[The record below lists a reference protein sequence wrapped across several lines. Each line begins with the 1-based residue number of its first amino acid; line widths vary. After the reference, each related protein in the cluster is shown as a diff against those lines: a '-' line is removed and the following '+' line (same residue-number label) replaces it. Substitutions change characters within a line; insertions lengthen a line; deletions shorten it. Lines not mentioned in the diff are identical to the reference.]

1 MRLLLL
7 TSVIA
12 IASSQGH
19 FDCEKID
26 IPENCTEV
34 TLANHKVGNKGAID
48 IAKYIGMNDNVK
60 KLCNLEVLG
69 MSSCGIGGAGARA
82 LGKSL
87 QKNHVLTQLQIGGND
102 IRPKTEHTIMES
114 VKANKDAAQRRE
126 YQEWLKK
133 QEESERSKRSEEL

>member
-1 MRLLLL
+1 MYAK
-7 TSVIA
+7 IGADGA
-12 IASSQGH
+12 IALAEALKTNTHLKSLW
-19 FDCEKID
+19 ID
-26 IPENCTEV
+26 
-34 TLANHKVGNKGAID
+34 GNDIGEDGGKAIGE
-48 IAKYIGMNDNVK
+48 ALTYNE
-60 KLCNLEVLG
+60 NLEVLG